1 MTMDNQEKPIM
12 NDGKFLVWINPRH
25 YWELDLLPV
34 KSPEVKDEE
43 YVNICT
49 LIDSEIGTALDTIA
63 FASTFFVPVFQT
75 RNMEGFKQI
84 GLTLHEIAKKHNLEI
99 VETDKM
105 PKDKVRKDIKKASEG
120 NVLDEKE

>member
-1 MTMDNQEKPIM
+1 MSEQEQPIK
-12 NDGKFLVWINPRH
+12 NDGKFLVWVNERY

-34 KSPEVKDEE
+34 KSEEVKEEE

-49 LIDSEIGTALDTIA
+49 LVDSETATALETVA

-75 RNMEGFKQI
+75 RSMEGLKQI
-84 GLTLHEIAKKHNLEI
+84 GLTLHEIVKKHNLEI

-105 PKDKVRKDIKKASEG
+105 PQDKVRKDVKKVNEG
-120 NVLDEKE
+120 NVLDETV

>member
-1 MTMDNQEKPIM
+1 MPEQEKPLM
-12 NDGKFLVWINPRH
+12 NDGKILVAINPR
-25 YWELDLLPV
+25 YYFELDLLPV
-34 KSPEVKDEE
+34 KSPEVENEE

-49 LIDSEIGTALDTIA
+49 LIDSETATAIETIA

-84 GLTLHEIAKKHNLEI
+84 GLTLHEIAKKHNLEV

-105 PKDKVRKDIKKASEG
+105 PQDKVRKDIKKASEG
-120 NVLDEKE
+120 NVLDEKA

>member
-1 MTMDNQEKPIM
+1 MSEQENPIK
-12 NDGKFLVWINPRH
+12 NDGKFLVWVNARY

-34 KSPEVKDEE
+34 KSPEVEQEE

-49 LIDSEIGTALDTIA
+49 LIDSETATALETIA

-84 GLTLHEIAKKHNLEI
+84 GLSLHEITKKHNLEI

-105 PKDKVRKDIKKASEG
+105 PQDKVRKDIKKCNEG
-120 NVLDEKE
+120 NVLDEKK

>member
-1 MTMDNQEKPIM
+1 MSEQEQPIK
-12 NDGKFLVWINPRH
+12 NDGKFLIWVNPRY

-34 KSPEVKDEE
+34 KSPEVKEEE

-49 LIDSEIGTALDTIA
+49 LIDSETAKAIETMA

-84 GLTLHEIAKKHNLEI
+84 GITLHEITKKHNIEI

-105 PKDKVRKDIKKASEG
+105 PQDKVRKDVKKINEG
-120 NVLDEKE
+120 NVLDEK

>member
-1 MTMDNQEKPIM
+1 MSEQEKPIK
-12 NDGKFLVWINPRH
+12 NDGKFLIWVNPAY

-34 KSPEVKDEE
+34 KSPEVEQEE

-49 LIDSEIGTALDTIA
+49 LINSETATAIETIA

-84 GLTLHEIAKKHNLEI
+84 GLTLHEITKKHNIEV

-105 PKDKVRKDIKKASEG
+105 PQDKVRKDVKKINEG

>member
-1 MTMDNQEKPIM
+1 MSEQEKPIK
-12 NDGKFLVWINPRH
+12 NDGKFLVWVNARY

-34 KSPEVKDEE
+34 KSPEVEQEE

-49 LIDSEIGTALDTIA
+49 LIDSETATALETIA

-84 GLTLHEIAKKHNLEI
+84 GLSLHEITKKHNLEI

-105 PKDKVRKDIKKASEG
+105 PQDKVRKDVKKASEG

>member
-1 MTMDNQEKPIM
+1 MSEQEKPIK
-12 NDGKFLVWINPRH
+12 NDGKFLVWINKRH
-25 YWELDLLPV
+25 YFELDLLPV
-34 KSPEVKDEE
+34 KSPEVKEEE

-49 LIDSEIGTALDTIA
+49 LIDSETATAIDTIA

-75 RNMEGFKQI
+75 KNMEGFKQI

-105 PKDKVRKDIKKASEG
+105 PQDKVRKDIKKCNEG